1 MTMTPCNFFF
11 KKPKGGDAK
20 SSSKSK
26 RSQGPV
32 HITAGSEPVPI
43 GEDEDDDLDQET
55 FSVVS
60 PEIEGCWGL
69 QPRCLQCSCHTA
81 LSWSKH

>member
-1 MTMTPCNFFF
+1 MIPCNSFF

-20 SSSKSK
+20 SSNKSK

-55 FSVVS
+55 FSIVS
-60 PEIEGCWGL
+60 LKLGDVNVCAIMLGVPC
-69 QPRCLQCSCHTA
+69 PHRCNQSFV
-81 LSWSKH
+81 